1 MIKQPYTN
9 PLLRETIEGLSPDT
23 LDIFLLGKGS
33 IRGSIIHGTRMI
45 NEMRL
50 NHMLGIIETL
60 ILGHAYL
67 GVGLLTAMTKG
78 LDRIVLSIE
87 CGGPVAGLSVEA
99 NAEGNIR
106 GYLKNSNIA
115 VTEPLENFDTS
126 AFFGPGF
133 ISVTRHIQGA
143 KQPFTGQ
150 TILHHGNIAQDL
162 ASHFNESEQ
171 IPTSFSL
178 SVKFDGDG
186 EVVGAGGLFLQ
197 VLPGAGYENLD
208 ALEGAVYGMP
218 SFGEFFSKGGSPAE
232 LLDRYFKSHS
242 PEIIGSRDPRFF
254 CTCSKERFQSYLA
267 SLPADEKTDILAKGP
282 FPLVTT
288 CHNCSSHYSFSR
300 AELQAIYSN

>member
-9 PLLRETIEGLSPDT
+9 PLLRETVEALSPDT
-23 LDIFLLGKGS
+23 LEIFLLGNGS
-33 IRGSIIHGTRMI
+33 IRGSIFHGTRMI

-50 NHMLGIIETL
+50 NHQLGILETL

-67 GVGLLTAMTKG
+67 GVGLLTAMVKG

-87 CGGPVAGLSVEA
+87 CGGPVQGLSVEA

-106 GYLKNSNIA
+106 GYLKNSNID
-115 VTEPLENFDTS
+115 VTAPLENFDTS
-126 AFFGPGF
+126 DFFGPGF
-133 ISVTRHIQGA
+133 ISVARHIQGA

-178 SVKFDGDG
+178 SVKFNSDGDA
-186 EVVGAGGLFLQ
+186 VGAGGLFLQ
-197 VLPGAGYENLD
+197 VLPGAGYDKLE
-208 ALEGAVYGMP
+208 ALEKIVYAMP
-218 SFGEFFSKGGSPAE
+218 SFGEFFSKGGSPAD
-232 LLDRYFKSHS
+232 LLEKYFKAHS
-242 PEIIGSRDPRFF
+242 PEIIGDRNARFF

-267 SLPADEKTDILAKGP
+267 SLPPDEKTDILEEGP
-282 FPLVTT
+282 FPLITT
-288 CHNCSSHYSFSR
+288 CHNCNTDYNFSK